1 LAIFIE
7 RYSAERATLRV
18 KGVKAVAEEIE
29 VLFPSGIKH
38 SDEEIAA
45 AALDRISLDVR
56 LLTWILF
63 RGHSM

>member
-1 LAIFIE
+1 
-7 RYSAERATLRV
+7 
-18 KGVKAVAEEIE
+18 VAEEIE

-45 AALDRISLDVR
+45 AALDRISLDMR